1 MEIFHNFTCTIA
13 GLTLFVPG
21 SMGCQT
27 HYTAL
32 MMPSIKN
39 RILQWVAQTPV
50 RTFILYPSLVL
61 AWELYI
67 HEGSLHVQPT
77 FLLLMPWGY
86 LQYRVCGGYRK
97 RIGGGGPGLQIPP
110 EHLVTTGIYAWTR
123 NPMYLG
129 HIIFLVGLSLTLMS
143 ILAGLITIVTALWF
157 HFRVTGDEKDL
168 AKQFGQP
175 YVDYSGRV
183 KRWIPGIF

>member
-1 MEIFHNFTCTIA
+1 
-13 GLTLFVPG
+13 
-21 SMGCQT
+21 
-27 HYTAL
+27 

-39 RILQWVAQTPV
+39 RILQWVTQTPV
-50 RTFILYPSLVL
+50 RTFILYPTLVL

-67 HEGSLHVQPT
+67 HEGGLHVQPT
-77 FLLLMPWGY
+77 FLLLMSWGY
-86 LQYRVCGGYRK
+86 LQYRFCGGYRK

-143 ILAGLITIVTALWF
+143 ILAVLITGVTAIWF
-157 HFRVTGDEKDL
+157 HSRVLGDEKHMMDL
-168 AKQFGQP
+168 FGTSYLEYQ
-175 YVDYSGRV
+175 SRV
-183 KRWIPGIF
+183 KRWIPGFF

>member
-1 MEIFHNFTCTIA
+1 MSSIRNF
-13 GLTLFVPG
+13 
-21 SMGCQT
+21 
-27 HYTAL
+27 
-32 MMPSIKN
+32 
-39 RILQWVAQTPV
+39 ILQWVAQTPV
-50 RTFILYPSLVL
+50 RTFILYPTLVL

-67 HEGSLHVQPT
+67 HEGGLHVQPA

-86 LQYRVCGGYRK
+86 LQYRFCGGYRK

-143 ILAGLITIVTALWF
+143 ILAVFITGVTATWF
-157 HFRVTGDEKDL
+157 HSRVLGDEKHLVDL
-168 AKQFGQP
+168 FGTP
-175 YVDYSGRV
+175 YLEYQSRV
-183 KRWIPGIF
+183 KRWIPGLF